1 VAGLHHGL
9 SIGVRPPGYQH
20 TRRGKHMIR
29 DGHCHST
36 TCFEIEMLP
45 LEESIAPLLKLA
57 GFTKKSRTWW
67 RQNKETIQVFNLQKS
82 SAGTGLLFN
91 LGIYVRLLGN
101 ECNPPAGRCHIQ
113 ARLEGVTGQQ
123 EAAII
128 LAAWAG
134 SSKTAEL
141 TPIVLRDG
149 VGWLDKLSTVAGIR
163 QHVGSGLAERIL
175 VVDAVRELIAEP
187 A

>member
-1 VAGLHHGL
+1 MDRYTMDPDAHPVLGFLGFLFGTVIGWIILVVIGLGI
-9 SIGVRPPGYQH
+9 SAA
-20 TRRGKHMIR
+20 T
-29 DGHCHST
+29 
-36 TCFEIEMLP
+36 
-45 LEESIAPLLKLA
+45 LA
-57 GFTKKSRTWW
+57 YYEPW
-67 RQNKETIQVFNLQKS
+67 RQNKETIQVLNLQKS

-134 SSKTAEL
+134 SSTTAEL
-141 TPIVLRDG
+141 APIVLRDG
-149 VGWLDKLSTVAGIR
+149 VGWLDKLSTLAAIR